1 MSFLSFRLPQIGRQP
16 TACVALVRARR
27 KRLVAVG
34 GGRGSRRGTPVQVV
48 CAIDGVQ
55 GTVSGPPSQSPMT
68 HRGQAEKKPH
78 HTMCPPVTL
87 DAARL
92 PRYMKTATLKK
103 MKKEIQVFSA
113 ERSRKKKTGNE

>member
-1 MSFLSFRLPQIGRQP
+1 MSFLSFRMPQISRQP

-68 HRGQAEKKPH
+68 HRGQAEKTPH

-103 MKKEIQVFSA
+103 NEKRNTSLLRRTFTQ
-113 ERSRKKKTGNE
+113 KKTGNE